1 MSGKVARALPPWTT
15 EYLQRCFANEK
26 VCVSFALWIAAAVLW
41 IVADFLLLYRH
52 LRTKGKHSS
61 ISVHCIVYGFIGNLS
76 NTVGAFLANQ
86 LTIQIFTGIYM
97 AAADLVNFIC
107 FFFPFCKW
115 KSARQGSGKKR
126 RNSRKRNSLFVF
138 LLPLSV
144 GSGYWTWQSISRPNV
159 LQTKDSRRRLLSTF
173 LQENTDVIGYAL
185 GLVALTISWTSKCP
199 DIQKMY
205 NGKKFSN
212 TQVWSQI
219 FKIIASVIYASAIL
233 CHDRQ
238 TDYILKALPWI
249 LNSLGTAAIDNTILL
264 LNYLRVTKVAHHIG
278 LDQVLEEEQD
288 TQVLLSP
295 VYQDMAEIEEE
306 IQLETTEKMKSE
318 WVPLT
323 TIPNNRYLQKMAEI
337 GHYMDLSIQTVQEI
351 SFGMIRLQGEGWYS
365 PGECFHSVDN
375 SKTLEPPSYPP
386 LKVISVELSSSV
398 ASSDAISL
406 NSELEQKYMEA
417 LNSEQWDFE
426 DMDQNWNKGLNA
438 DPEDVNKEASIHQD
452 LFREPQTDT
461 ARQPISDFWYYEGRV
476 MMTDERASAI
486 LADYEEEIRRTGK

>member
-1 MSGKVARALPPWTT
+1 MSGKVERALPAWTT

-41 IVADFLLLYRH
+41 IVADSLLLFQL
-52 LRTKGKHSS
+52 LRTKGKHYS

-76 NTVGAFLANQ
+76 NTVGALLANQ
-86 LTIQIFTGIYM
+86 LTIQIFTGMYM
-97 AAADLVNFIC
+97 AAADLVNFIF

-126 RNSRKRNSLFVF
+126 RNSRKRNSLLLLF

-205 NGKKFSN
+205 NGKKFSY

-219 FKIIASVIYASAIL
+219 FKILASVIYASAIL
-233 CHDRQ
+233 CHDKQ

-278 LDQVLEEEQD
+278 LDQVLAEEQD

-295 VYQDMAEIEEE
+295 VYQDMEEIEEE
-306 IQLETTEKMKSE
+306 IQLEATGKTKSE

-351 SFGMIRLQGEGWYS
+351 SFGMIRLQREGRYS
-365 PGECFHSVDN
+365 PSECFYSVDN

-386 LKVISVELSSSV
+386 LKVINVELSSSV
-398 ASSDAISL
+398 ASSDVISL
-406 NSELEQKYMEA
+406 NSELE
-417 LNSEQWDFE
+417 WDFE
-426 DMDQNWNKGLNA
+426 DMDQNWNKGLNT
-438 DPEDVNKEASIHQD
+438 DPEDVNKGASIHQD
-452 LFREPQTDT
+452 LVREPQTDT
-461 ARQPISDFWYYEGRV
+461 ASHAISDFWYYEGRV

>member
-1 MSGKVARALPPWTT
+1 MSGKVERALPAWTT

-41 IVADFLLLYRH
+41 IVADSLLLFQL
-52 LRTKGKHSS
+52 LRTKGKHYS

-76 NTVGAFLANQ
+76 NTVGALLANQ
-86 LTIQIFTGIYM
+86 LTIQIFTGMYM
-97 AAADLVNFIC
+97 AAADLVNFIF

-126 RNSRKRNSLFVF
+126 RNSRKRNSLLLLF

-205 NGKKFSN
+205 NGKKFSY

-219 FKIIASVIYASAIL
+219 FKILASVIYASAIL
-233 CHDRQ
+233 CHDKQ

-278 LDQVLEEEQD
+278 LDQVLAEEQD

-295 VYQDMAEIEEE
+295 VYQDMEEIEEE
-306 IQLETTEKMKSE
+306 IQLEATGKTKSE

-337 GHYMDLSIQTVQEI
+337 GHYMDLSIQTVQE
-351 SFGMIRLQGEGWYS
+351 
-365 PGECFHSVDN
+365 
-375 SKTLEPPSYPP
+375 
-386 LKVISVELSSSV
+386 
-398 ASSDAISL
+398 
-406 NSELEQKYMEA
+406 
-417 LNSEQWDFE
+417 WDFE
-426 DMDQNWNKGLNA
+426 DMDQNWNKGLNT
-438 DPEDVNKEASIHQD
+438 DPEDVNKGASIHQD
-452 LFREPQTDT
+452 LVREPQTDT
-461 ARQPISDFWYYEGRV
+461 ASHAISDFWYYEGRV

>member
-386 LKVISVELSSSV
+386 LK
-398 ASSDAISL
+398 
-406 NSELEQKYMEA
+406 QKYMEA

>member
-1 MSGKVARALPPWTT
+1 MSGKVERALPAWTT

-41 IVADFLLLYRH
+41 IVADSLLLFQL
-52 LRTKGKHSS
+52 LRTKGKHYS

-76 NTVGAFLANQ
+76 NTVGALLANQ
-86 LTIQIFTGIYM
+86 LTIQIFTGMYM
-97 AAADLVNFIC
+97 AAADLVNFIF

-126 RNSRKRNSLFVF
+126 RNSRKRNSLLLLF

-205 NGKKFSN
+205 NGKKFSY

-219 FKIIASVIYASAIL
+219 FKILASVIYASAIL
-233 CHDRQ
+233 CHDKQ

-278 LDQVLEEEQD
+278 LDQVLAEEQD

-295 VYQDMAEIEEE
+295 VYQDMEEIEEE
-306 IQLETTEKMKSE
+306 IQLEATGKTKSE

-351 SFGMIRLQGEGWYS
+351 SFGMIRLQREGRYS
-365 PGECFHSVDN
+365 PSECFYSVDN

-386 LKVISVELSSSV
+386 LK
-398 ASSDAISL
+398 
-406 NSELEQKYMEA
+406 
-417 LNSEQWDFE
+417 WDFE
-426 DMDQNWNKGLNA
+426 DMDQNWNKGLNT
-438 DPEDVNKEASIHQD
+438 DPEDVNKGASIHQD
-452 LFREPQTDT
+452 LVREPQTDT
-461 ARQPISDFWYYEGRV
+461 ASHAISDFWYYEGRV